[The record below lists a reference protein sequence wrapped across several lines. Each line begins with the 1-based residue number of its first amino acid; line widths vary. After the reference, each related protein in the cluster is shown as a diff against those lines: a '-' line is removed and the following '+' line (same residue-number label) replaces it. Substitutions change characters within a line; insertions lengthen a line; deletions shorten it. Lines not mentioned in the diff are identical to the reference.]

1 MRIRPNILDILEL
14 ASEILRNEFSEDS
27 YDKQRYETQMIANAI
42 TIAAR
47 QLEFGNAPEHGE
59 AEALLSLLNFSGTEM
74 SEAGNDL
81 SNLFS
86 IICKDLRRGKFD
98 KRNAQHT
105 ALRRILCDSAYQLIR
120 EYNPKYLKEN
130 MVELSS

>member
-27 YDKQRYETQMIANAI
+27 YDKQRYETLMIANAI

-74 SEAGNDL
+74 SAAGNDI

-105 ALRRILCDSAYQLIR
+105 ALRRILCDSAYQLVR
-120 EYNPKYLKEN
+120 EYNPKYLKDE
-130 MVELSS
+130 MVDLSS